1 MMARRLLRSSLV
13 WCDTNS
19 FHDFATRILTLS
31 DGASLLCFPA
41 IEGYVPFEEPWVLRN
56 HSAVFVRPL
65 GSAGRGGVG
74 LYGYGE
80 PNNAHSA
87 CKSIELFKAQADV
100 EIAGEKANEIPI
112 GRRPGNAEKGKDHSD
127 STGTQ

>member
-1 MMARRLLRSSLV
+1 MAGTIKLPRTAGTAREGRGGARR
-13 WCDTNS
+13 
-19 FHDFATRILTLS
+19 
-31 DGASLLCFPA
+31 
-41 IEGYVPFEEPWVLRN
+41 
-56 HSAVFVRPL
+56 